1 MRAKAARKT
10 HFDRAECFV
19 HHMPIRHYQAKLIPH
34 VNQRACA
41 KGGCRFLRHDDPRYG
56 RMWPQ
61 VLAAALG
68 YGVFLGVLTSAFFIR
83 RAWLRR
89 AAALARGMRA

>member
-1 MRAKAARKT
+1 
-10 HFDRAECFV
+10 
-19 HHMPIRHYQAKLIPH
+19 
-34 VNQRACA
+34 
-41 KGGCRFLRHDDPRYG
+41 
-56 RMWPQ
+56 MWPQ

-68 YGVFLGVLTSAFFIR
+68 YGVFLGVLTPAFFIR